1 MAKQSAR
8 ESRTERAAA
17 AMEVQRRRERRRA
30 TLMIL
35 GVVLVLLVV
44 VVGGFLVNRARD
56 TSSNVS
62 APAAGTGNYGVAIG
76 DKNAPHTVVIY
87 EDFLCPYCGELEKIT
102 HSELATLAD
111 QGKVYVEYRPFNLL
125 QTDYSVAA
133 ASAFKVV
140 LDSSGPTVAKKFHDL
155 LYADQP
161 AETGPFPSSSWLV
174 DKAVQAG
181 AKESAVRSGI
191 EQESQKAWVDRAS
204 TAAHDAGVR
213 GTPTILLDGQVFQD
227 GRTIGDLAQNLLDQ
241 VK

>member
-1 MAKQSAR
+1 MANKSAR
-8 ESRTERAAA
+8 DTRAERAAVA
-17 AMEVQRRRERRRA
+17 LQEQQRRERRRA
-30 TLMIL
+30 TLMIG
-35 GVVLVLLVV
+35 GVVLAMLVIV
-44 VVGGFLVNRARD
+44 AGGFLINRARD
-56 TSSNVS
+56 TSANVS
-62 APAAGTGNYGVAIG
+62 AAPAGSGNYGVTIG
-76 DKNAPHTVVIY
+76 SKSAANSVVIY
-87 EDFLCPYCGELEKIT
+87 EDFLCPYCGELEKAT

-140 LDSSGPTVAKKFHDL
+140 LDSSGATVAKNFHDL

-181 AKESAVRSGI
+181 AKEGAVRSGI
-191 EQESQKAWVDRAS
+191 EQESQKAWVDKAT
-204 TAAHDAGVR
+204 TAANDAGVS
-213 GTPTILLDGQVFQD
+213 GTPTILLDGKVFQD
-227 GRTIGDLAQNLLDQ
+227 GRTINDLAQNLLDQ